1 MSTET
6 TGTSVSVLHNAFAVL
21 RCFST
26 AEPLLGV
33 TEIASQVGLH
43 KSTVSRIL
51 ANLEDLDIVAQDP
64 HSRKYRLG
72 SGLIFLV
79 SPLLAEF
86 DTRKVAAPV
95 LAELAA
101 ETEETCSLMAWENL
115 ESVCVEQIESPLRI
129 KHTSPLG
136 ARYNSGYSAS
146 IQVFLADAPEDRVR
160 SLVERQ
166 EIVLPADA
174 DVDEYL
180 EMLARVRAQ
189 GFAVNDGMTQPD
201 ESGIAVPIA
210 SGRSPHPFCLLLSAP
225 RYRVG
230 DRLPELIDHCVQ
242 AGRLITAQLHGPTA
256 YSGTPPVGLEA

>member
-6 TGTSVSVLHNAFAVL
+6 TGTSVSVLHNSFAVL

-26 AEPLLGV
+26 TEPLLGV
-33 TEIASQVGLH
+33 TEIANKVGLH

-51 ANLEDLDIVAQDP
+51 SNLEGLEIVAQDP

-101 ETEETCSLMAWENL
+101 NTEETCSLMAWENL

-136 ARYNSGYSAS
+136 ARYNTGYSAS
-146 IQVFLADAPEDRVR
+146 IQVFLADAPEERVR

-166 EIVLPADA
+166 EIVLPAGT
-174 DVDEYL
+174 DVEVYL
-180 EMLARVRAQ
+180 AMLAQVKTQ
-189 GFAVNDGMTQPD
+189 GYAVNDGLTQPD
-201 ESGIAVPIA
+201 ETGIAVPIA
-210 SGRSPHPFCLLLSAP
+210 SGRSPHPFCLLVSAP

-230 DRLPELIDHCVQ
+230 ADRLATLIDQCVQ
-242 AGRLITAQLHGPTA
+242 AGRLITTRLNGPSA
-256 YSGTPPVGLEA
+256 